1 MLVFIWLL
9 AGFCVLLWSLAA
21 WGLNALLTA
30 DPQWVADLGEFAAKV
45 PFGAWID
52 RWVPGWQDLLQ
63 LALDMAQSAL
73 DWVGDAAPLVVWV
86 TWGAGTAVMLLGAV
100 LLTTMVLILRPARS
114 GGATAT

>member
-9 AGFCVLLWSLAA
+9 AGFCLLLWSLAA

-45 PFGAWID
+45 PFGAWIE

-100 LLTTMVLILRPARS
+100 LLTAMVLILRPAK
-114 GGATAT
+114 APAAHA